1 MIHRSVHS
9 LNSTLCLQLK
19 EIRDYKRNDLT
30 PGQAPRAE
38 ESEEEESEVEEEE
51 EEEEEQ
57 DQDVSQEEEEVCA
70 VNCCSHLSIHAI
82 KQSEADLGRPC
93 QRRRVP
99 CEQDVPQQQKEVRAA
114 SSMYPHDTCAVK
126 ASLLSRR
133 HLLLPEQL

>member
-1 MIHRSVHS
+1 MIYRSVHS

-57 DQDVSQEEEEVCA
+57 DVSQEEEEVCA
-70 VNCCSHLSIHAI
+70 VNCCSHLFIHAI
-82 KQSEADLGRPC
+82 KQSKADLGRPC
-93 QRRRVP
+93 QRRCVP
-99 CEQDVPQQQKEVRAA
+99 FEQQKEVRTA
-114 SSMYPHDTCAVK
+114 SSMYPHGTCAVK
-126 ASLLSRR
+126 ASLFHRWPSRR
-133 HLLLPEQL
+133 HLLLPEQS